1 MIRSQ
6 IPLSLPP
13 MHRESGSTLA
23 RGGRPAVVNGPA
35 VGVHLGGGGVREWIT
50 GVCDYRM
57 PTPAFPTSPE
67 TGGEASAGSH
77 LCRRRSARFP
87 KDVMKFNVW
96 LLRDCGHFRKEE
108 GRGNI
113 LL

>member
-13 MHRESGSTLA
+13 MHRESGSALA

-35 VGVHLGGGGVREWIT
+35 VGVHLGRGGVREWIT

-57 PTPAFPTSPE
+57 PTPAFPYFSRD
-67 TGGEASAGSH
+67 G
-77 LCRRRSARFP
+77 RRSFCWIAFVP
-87 KDVMKFNVW
+87 P
-96 LLRDCGHFRKEE
+96 LLRK
-108 GRGNI
+108 I
-113 LL
+113 S